1 MPRLV
6 RFALASLLVA
16 ACANPGAYDEDWG
29 ADTEIASGKA
39 DGLLDSAQKLAFDEV
54 GTGYV
59 EGEQMDIYAI
69 DLRGADKITAVMTRT
84 SGDLDPSFTLYYGGS
99 KYISSASFTR
109 SGASITKTYELEFD
123 DSGRYYVAVRPYQN
137 RGAGN
142 YTIKFSCS
150 GGPCAGESVV
160 RSLELAEKVECI
172 TKARTC
178 SLAAL
183 PQWNGAVGA
192 ARARTIFQDCLA
204 AALTDEEGSSCAA
217 ACDEP
222 EQAKP
227 LCESIISALPF
238 YADQDAA
245 CFQTLNGCLEDCE
258 GNSFGGG
265 HWDDDELWEM
275 PVSICWDGGFN
286 GNCDSYARDH
296 AACGGTYEEGSVE
309 QCHEYCESTFGAW
322 NDDLDTV
329 CTEDC
334 GDRPEEP

>member
-1 MPRLV
+1 MTPLV
-6 RFALASLLVA
+6 RCALTSLLVA
-16 ACANPGAYDEDWG
+16 ACAGDGASYDEGWG
-29 ADTEIASGKA
+29 ADEIPSGKA
-39 DGLLDSAQKLAFDEV
+39 DGLLDSAQKLEFGEV

-59 EGEQMDIYAI
+59 EGEQMDVYAI

-99 KYISSASFTR
+99 AYIGSVSFTR
-109 SGASITKTYELEFD
+109 EGASITKTYELDFD
-123 DSGRYYVAVRPYQN
+123 YSGRYYVAVRPYQN

-142 YTIKFSCS
+142 YTISFSCT

-160 RSLELAEKVECI
+160 RPLELDEKVECI

-178 SLAAL
+178 SFAAL
-183 PQWNGAVGA
+183 PQWNGSVGA

-204 AALTDEEGSSCAA
+204 AALTDDEGSSCAA

-245 CFQTLNGCLEDCE
+245 CFQTLNWCLEDCE
-258 GNSFGGG
+258 DYNPPST
-265 HWDDDELWEM
+265 WEDDELWERGL
-275 PVSICWDGGFN
+275 SICWDGGLN
-286 GNCDSYARDH
+286 GTCDSYARGH
-296 AACGGTYEEGSVE
+296 ATCGGTYEEGSVE

-322 NDDLDTV
+322 NDDLDTI
-329 CTEDC
+329 CTEEC
-334 GDRPEEP
+334 GHLPDEE